1 MGQVAD
7 LFRQGGIF
15 MWPLLFF
22 SLLALTVIIERF
34 IVLTKARINVNEFLT
49 KIRKA
54 LDRASAG
61 DTDSGDGRPSGRQMT
76 DWFWHQT
83 IAGSTIK
90 DIMRGSADSAD
101 KQRKVLGAKSIVPG
115 AYQ

>member
-1 MGQVAD
+1 MGQVTD

-54 LDRASAG
+54 LLVNRNVKEAIKVCEQQPRPRGVG
-61 DTDSGDGRPSGRQMT
+61 DEGRPAALRSQPRR
-76 DWFWHQT
+76 HR
-83 IAGSTIK
+83 K
-90 DIMRGSADSAD
+90 DHRERRA
-101 KQRKVLGAKSIVPG
+101 L
-115 AYQ
+115 